1 MANATLSQV
10 NLSAAESIPAASPP
24 PVALPAKRSK
34 AKLVFPAL
42 VAAAAVVGGAVYL
55 HGKGKESTDD
65 AFVESH
71 VANVA
76 PRVQGQVLRVLV
88 RDNQAVNAGEVL
100 IELDDRDAT
109 AREHAA
115 KADLEAAE
123 AALTAAR
130 AQHAL
135 AEHTVDA
142 GLRQAKGGVTQ
153 AFALSGSS
161 KAQIDQARADLAA
174 ATSRSA
180 LSAMELSRAQRLN
193 KDGAIAQAELD
204 RRQAEDDQA
213 RAAVDQA
220 KARLSVANVG
230 VLNAGGGIESAQGR
244 LAAAQTGPDQVQ
256 VAAAQVDV
264 AKARVD
270 QAKAALEQ
278 ADLNLSYMK
287 VRAPTRGVVSRRSVE
302 PGQLVDPAR
311 PLLALTEL
319 DDSWIVANFKED
331 QIGDLRV
338 GQAAQVTLDAFSGR
352 TLSAHVDS
360 FSGGTGSRFALLPP
374 DNASG
379 NFTKVV
385 QRVPVLIRI
394 DDKPRDLVLRP
405 GLSAFVTVRTGG

>member
-1 MANATLSQV
+1 MANAAVSSA
-10 NLSAAESIPAASPP
+10 NLSASESVPGPSPV
-24 PVALPAKRSK
+24 VAPAKRSR
-34 AKLVFPAL
+34 AKILLPAL
-42 VAAAAVVGGAVYL
+42 IGVAAVVGGALYL
-55 HGKGKESTDD
+55 HGKGKETTDD

-76 PRVQGQVLRVLV
+76 PRVQGQVLHVLV
-88 RDNQAVNAGEVL
+88 HDNQAVNANDVL
-100 IELDDRDAT
+100 VELDDRDAT
-109 AREHAA
+109 ARQHAA
-115 KADLEAAE
+115 KADLESAE
-123 AALTAAR
+123 ASLAAANAQLVL
-130 AQHAL
+130 AQHS
-135 AEHTVDA
+135 VDA

-153 AFALSGSS
+153 AFAMSGSS
-161 KAQIDQARADLAA
+161 KAQIDQARADLVAA
-174 ATSRSA
+174 QSRAA
-180 LSAMELSRAQRLN
+180 LTGMELNRTVKLH

-204 RRQAEDDQA
+204 RSKAEDDQA
-213 RAAVDQA
+213 QASVDQA
-220 KARLSVANVG
+220 KARLSVASVG
-230 VLNAGGGIESAQGR
+230 LVNAGGGIESAQGR
-244 LAAAQTGPDQVQ
+244 LAAAQTGPDQVL

-278 ADLNLSYMK
+278 AELNLSYMK

-319 DDSWIVANFKED
+319 DDSWVVANFKED
-331 QIGDLRV
+331 QIGSLRV
-338 GQAAQVTLDAFSGR
+338 GQPAQVSLDAFSGR
-352 TLSAHVDS
+352 SLNAHVDS

-394 DDKPRDLVLRP
+394 DDKPQDLVLRP
-405 GLSAFVTVRTGG
+405 GLSAFVTVHTDGG

>member
-1 MANATLSQV
+1 MANAALPSA
-10 NLSAAESIPAASPP
+10 NLSATESVPAPASAA
-24 PVALPAKRSK
+24 PVKRSR
-34 AKLVFPAL
+34 AKLVLPAL
-42 VAAAAVVGGAVYL
+42 IGVAALVGGAVYL

-76 PRVQGQVLRVLV
+76 PRVPGQVLQVLV
-88 RDNQAVNAGEVL
+88 HDNQAVNVGDVL
-100 IELDDRDAT
+100 VELDDRDAT

-115 KADLEAAE
+115 KADLGSAA
-123 AALTAAR
+123 AALAAANAQLAL
-130 AQHAL
+130 AQHS
-135 AEHTVDA
+135 VDA

-153 AFALSGSS
+153 AFAQSGSS
-161 KAQIDQARADLAA
+161 KAQVDQARADMAA
-174 ATSRSA
+174 A
-180 LSAMELSRAQRLN
+180 ESRATLAGLELARMSKLN
-193 KDGAIAQAELD
+193 QGGAVAQAELD
-204 RRQAEDDQA
+204 RAKAEDDQA
-213 RAAVDQA
+213 RALVDQA
-220 KARLSVANVG
+220 KARLSVASVG
-230 VLNAGGGIESAQGR
+230 LVNAGGGIESAQGR

-264 AKARVD
+264 AKARVE

-278 ADLNLSYMK
+278 AELNLSYMK

-311 PLLALTEL
+311 PLLALTAL

-331 QIGDLRV
+331 QIGRLRV
-338 GQAAQVTLDAFSGR
+338 GQPAQVSLDAFSGR
-352 TLSAHVDS
+352 KLNAHVDS

-394 DDKPRDLVLRP
+394 DDKPQDLVLRP
-405 GLSAFVTVRTGG
+405 GLSAYVTVRTDG

>member
-1 MANATLSQV
+1 MANAAVSSA
-10 NLSAAESIPAASPP
+10 NLSAPESVPAP
-24 PVALPAKRSK
+24 PVAPPAKRSR
-34 AKLVFPAL
+34 AKVVLPAL
-42 VAAAAVVGGAVYL
+42 IGVAAVVGGAIYL
-55 HGKGKESTDD
+55 HGRGKETTDD

-88 RDNQAVNAGEVL
+88 RDNQAVNAGDVL
-100 IELDDRDAT
+100 VELDARDAT
-109 AREHAA
+109 ARQHAA
-115 KADLEAAE
+115 KADLESAE
-123 AALTAAR
+123 AALAASNAQFAL
-130 AQHAL
+130 AQHS
-135 AEHTVDA
+135 VDA

-161 KAQIDQARADLAA
+161 KAQIDQARADLVAA
-174 ATSRSA
+174 QSRAA
-180 LSAMELSRAQRLN
+180 LTAMELTRSVRLN
-193 KDGAIAQAELD
+193 QDGAVAQAELD
-204 RRQAEDDQA
+204 RRKAEDDQA
-213 RAAVDQA
+213 QASVDQA
-220 KARLSVANVG
+220 KARLSVASVG
-230 VLNAGGGIESAQGR
+230 LVNAGGGIESAQGR

-278 ADLNLSYMK
+278 ADLNLSYTK
-287 VRAPTRGVVSRRSVE
+287 VLAPTRGVVSRRSVE

-319 DDSWIVANFKED
+319 DDSWVVANFKED
-331 QIGDLRV
+331 QIGSLRV
-338 GQAAQVTLDAFSGR
+338 GQPAIVTLDAFSGR
-352 TLSAHVDS
+352 KLHAHVDS

-385 QRVPVLIRI
+385 QRVPILIRI
-394 DDKPRDLVLRP
+394 DDKPQDIVLRP
-405 GLSAFVTVRTGG
+405 GLSAFVTVRTDGG

>member
-1 MANATLSQV
+1 MANAALASATLQ
-10 NLSAAESIPAASPP
+10 ATDDPAASKP
-24 PVALPAKRSK
+24 AAAPAKRSK
-34 AKLVFPAL
+34 AKIVLPVLVG
-42 VAAAAVVGGAVYL
+42 VAAVIGGGVYL
-55 HGKGKESTDD
+55 HGRGKETTDD

-76 PRVQGQVLRVLV
+76 PRVPGQVLHVLV
-88 RDNQAVNAGEVL
+88 KDNQAVAAGDVM

-115 KADLEAAE
+115 KADLESAQASLAASN
-123 AALTAAR
+123 AQLSL
-130 AQHAL
+130 AQHS
-135 AEHTVDA
+135 VDA

-153 AFALSGSS
+153 AFALSGNS
-161 KAQIDQARADLAA
+161 KAQIDQARADLVA
-174 ATSRSA
+174 S
-180 LSAMELSRAQRLN
+180 ESRAALTTTELGRAQKLTL
-193 KDGAIAQAELD
+193 DGAVAQAELD
-204 RRQAEDDQA
+204 RRKAENDQA
-213 RAAVDQA
+213 LAAVDQA
-220 KARLSVANVG
+220 KARLSAASVG
-230 VLNAGGGIESAQGR
+230 MLNAGGSIESAQGR

-270 QAKAALEQ
+270 QAQAALEQ

-287 VRAPTRGVVSRRSVE
+287 VRAPTNGVVSRRSVE

-319 DDSWIVANFKED
+319 DDSWVIANFKED
-331 QIGDLRV
+331 QIGELRV
-338 GQAAQVTLDAFSGR
+338 GQPADVSLDAFSGHKLR
-352 TLSAHVDS
+352 GHLDS

-385 QRVPVLIRI
+385 QRVPVLIRV
-394 DDKPRDLVLRP
+394 DDKPSDIVLRP
-405 GLSAFVTVRTGG
+405 GLSAYVVVHTDGG

>member
-1 MANATLSQV
+1 MANAAVSSA
-10 NLSAAESIPAASPP
+10 NLSASESVPVSP
-24 PVALPAKRSK
+24 PVAVPAKRSR
-34 AKLVFPAL
+34 AKIVLPTLIGVAAL
-42 VAAAAVVGGAVYL
+42 VGAAVYL

-76 PRVQGQVLRVLV
+76 PRVQGQVLHVLV
-88 RDNQAVNAGEVL
+88 HDNQAVNAGDVL
-100 IELDDRDAT
+100 VELDDRDAS
-109 AREHAA
+109 AQNHAA
-115 KADLEAAE
+115 KADLESAE
-123 AALTAAR
+123 ATLAAVNAQLVL
-130 AQHAL
+130 AQHS
-135 AEHTVDA
+135 VDA

-161 KAQIDQARADLAA
+161 KAQIDQARADLVAA
-174 ATSRSA
+174 ESRAA
-180 LSAMELSRAQRLN
+180 LTGMELARTVKLHSE
-193 KDGAIAQAELD
+193 GAIARAELD

-220 KARLSVANVG
+220 KARLSVASVG
-230 VLNAGGGIESAQGR
+230 LVNAGGGIESAQGR
-244 LAAAQTGPDQVQ
+244 LAAAQTGPDQVL
-256 VAAAQVDV
+256 VAKAQVDV
-264 AKARVD
+264 AKARVE

-278 ADLNLSYMK
+278 AELNLSYMK

-319 DDSWIVANFKED
+319 DDSWVVANFKED
-331 QIGDLRV
+331 QIGSLRV
-338 GQAAQVTLDAFSGR
+338 GQAAEVSLDAFSGR
-352 TLSAHVDS
+352 KLNAHVDS

-394 DDKPRDLVLRP
+394 DDKPQDIVLRP

>member
-1 MANATLSQV
+1 MANAAVSSA
-10 NLSAAESIPAASPP
+10 NLSSTESVPAPAAN
-24 PVALPAKRSK
+24 VPAKRSR
-34 AKLVFPAL
+34 AKIVLPTLIGV
-42 VAAAAVVGGAVYL
+42 AAVVGAAVYL

-76 PRVQGQVLRVLV
+76 PRVPGQVLKVLV
-88 RDNQAVNAGEVL
+88 RDNQAVNAGDVL
-100 IELDDRDAT
+100 IELDERDAT
-109 AREHAA
+109 ARSHAA
-115 KADLEAAE
+115 KADLESAA
-123 AALTAAR
+123 AALAAANAQLTL
-130 AQHAL
+130 AQHS
-135 AEHTVDA
+135 VDA

-153 AFALSGSS
+153 AFAMSGSS
-161 KAQIDQARADLAA
+161 KAQVDQARADLAA
-174 ATSRSA
+174 A
-180 LSAMELSRAQRLN
+180 ESRAALTGLELTRTNKLH
-193 KDGAIAQAELD
+193 KDGALAQAELD

-220 KARLSVANVG
+220 KARVSVASVG
-230 VLNAGGGIESAQGR
+230 LVNAGGGIESAQGR

-270 QAKAALEQ
+270 QARAALEQ
-278 ADLNLSYMK
+278 AELNLSYMK

-331 QIGDLRV
+331 QLGSLRV
-338 GQAAQVTLDAFSGR
+338 GQPAQVTLDAFSGR
-352 TLSAHVDS
+352 KLNAHVDS
-360 FSGGTGSRFALLPP
+360 FAGGTGSRFALLPP

-394 DDKPRDLVLRP
+394 DDRPQDIVLRP
-405 GLSAFVTVRTGG
+405 GLSAFVTVRTDG